1 MHQLSPPESI
11 QPGQS
16 TRARA
21 LCRHILSDCFIGTV
35 GVLLV
40 STYPGVGSTIAW
52 LCGWDG
58 QPSRRAFQLT
68 TLVFGVACL
77 LTYLRRCGVGRR
89 RSLPR
94 SLLLAAV
101 LGTMVIAIGSSAGL
115 FVGERNCSLTLWST
129 TWLAWGALWGAAI
142 MIWCV
147 AALTPSRPPATELQP
162 KSAHRTH
169 LQTIVTVIGAL
180 LALTVW
186 FRGPENSDGAIHL
199 SCGGNQNVLVT
210 AFLTLGGFVLWRR
223 GLIGLL
229 SAIPWIYLSIL
240 TTSRLAVIAIP
251 VIALAVPTDPLHLYS
266 GCRRLV
272 IRRFI
277 AGFTLVMVAAFFSIA
292 PVAFLGVPLPY
303 KGSGDITH
311 AKEWMAR
318 QGRNGRMLD
327 ALSPVPSRH
336 TGAPNESVGVDGS
349 VGLEEPVG
357 MLAYSASIPDDRL
370 QLWTAAL
377 KEAGERPFGAWA
389 CPPSFQ
395 TQVRLPDGSVMGY
408 AYTSPHN
415 MTLEFMLAFGWVAGL
430 LALIGSLALAWM
442 SLRSLATCD
451 SIVVVAAAIGCLVEL
466 IRVQFSGN
474 LWDGLGLLINGLVV
488 AIWYATRSLS
498 TDAQVATSVGPRSI
512 AGAEGL

>member
-1 MHQLSPPESI
+1 
-11 QPGQS
+11 
-16 TRARA
+16 
-21 LCRHILSDCFIGTV
+21 
-35 GVLLV
+35 
-40 STYPGVGSTIAW
+40 
-52 LCGWDG
+52 
-58 QPSRRAFQLT
+58 
-68 TLVFGVACL
+68 
-77 LTYLRRCGVGRR
+77 
-89 RSLPR
+89 
-94 SLLLAAV
+94 
-101 LGTMVIAIGSSAGL
+101 
-115 FVGERNCSLTLWST
+115 
-129 TWLAWGALWGAAI
+129 

-147 AALTPSRPPATELQP
+147 AAFKPSRAPATELQP
-162 KSAHRTH
+162 KSTHRIH

-186 FRGPENSDGAIHL
+186 FRGPGNSDGAIHL

-292 PVAFLGVPLPY
+292 PVAFFGVPLPY

-318 QGRNGRMLD
+318 QGRNGRMLH
-327 ALSPVPSRH
+327 ALFPIPSRF
-336 TGAPNESVGVDGS
+336 TGAPDD
-349 VGLEEPVG
+349 PVG
-357 MLAYSASIPDDRL
+357 MCFYAASIPEDRL

-395 TQVRLPDGSVMGY
+395 TQVRLPDGTVMGY

-466 IRVQFSGN
+466 IRVQFSGS

-488 AIWYATRSLS
+488 AIWYATRSLAN
-498 TDAQVATSVGPRSI
+498 DAQVATSVGPRSNTE
-512 AGAEGL
+512 AKG